1 MELFFNG
8 IQINMAQYYCAISST
23 IHRLH
28 LIISY
33 FVEPNFLVLKTYYIW
48 KYNEDRIQLKIQF

>member
-1 MELFFNG
+1 
-8 IQINMAQYYCAISST
+8 MAQCYCVISST

-33 FVEPNFLVLKTYYIW
+33 FVEPNFLLLKTYYIL
-48 KYNEDRIQLKIQF
+48 KYTEDRLKFCFKIQF